1 MASKRLGKRQ
11 QQILTF
17 IRSFVAERGI
27 SPSNREIGDAVGL
40 SSSSTTHSHIT
51 ALEVKGYIR
60 RDPGKP
66 RSIQL
71 VEQVAPG
78 PSRVQVLEGLL
89 RRGVE
94 FVSGHFAGMTANAG
108 DGLSVGTAQKWV
120 AEVAAVLP
128 EVA

>member
-11 QQILTF
+11 SQILDF
-17 IRSFVAERGI
+17 IRAFVAEKGF

-40 SSSSTTHSHIT
+40 SSSSTTHSHIA

-89 RRGVE
+89 QEARQFVASVCPLGRKWHEKADALGVGRA
-94 FVSGHFAGMTANAG
+94 VSG
-108 DGLSVGTAQKWV
+108 V
-120 AEVAAVLP
+120 A
-128 EVA
+128 